1 MVDNKPWQ
9 SPKLI
14 LSTVNYEGK
23 KFNNIGTRE
32 EHLKEE
38 ALAKMFEPVLMTTPK
53 DLEKIMAASGL

>member
-1 MVDNKPWQ
+1 
-9 SPKLI
+9 
-14 LSTVNYEGK
+14 LSTVNYEAK
-23 KFNNIGTRE
+23 KFHNIDTRE